1 MIYFSYPVVAHAL
14 APETSMVFGRNVNL
28 RQKTLETAQD
38 HTRKDGVSSSLYFG
52 ISVVPRGR
60 VCCRMLSAGTH
71 TPLIAFQ
78 PSG

>member
-1 MIYFSYPVVAHAL
+1 MIYFSYPVVVHAL
-14 APETSMVFGRNVNL
+14 APETSMVFERNVNL
-28 RQKTLETAQD
+28 RQKTLETARD

-71 TPLIAFQ
+71 MPLIAF
-78 PSG
+78 